1 MRCFRK
7 LSVKEDDMK
16 KIFVR
21 DIKEQSEIVDFFLIK
36 SINVRVD
43 SRKKEYLDM
52 ILSDKTGE
60 ISSKKW
66 DLQEQE
72 KSNYGLLKVGDIIKV
87 KANVNIWQGNSQ
99 LRITKIRL
107 SNEMDEIDKND
118 YIKAA
123 PEDSND
129 MYEFIYSECENLKD
143 SDFRK
148 LTIKLLTDN
157 KDRLLYY
164 PAAARNH
171 HAEYGGLLYHMKR
184 MLESGKKLCE
194 IYKNLNKELVITGVV
209 IHDMEKL
216 NEIDADTNGIASG
229 YSRDGKLLGHIPQGV
244 KEIDKIC
251 ERIGVPHEKALL
263 LEHMILSHHYEPEF
277 GSPKKPMFPEAE
289 LLHYLDVLDA
299 RMFDM
304 EEAMEGIEPGTFTE
318 RVRVLDNRM
327 LYKPTFK

>member
-129 MYEFIYSECENLKD
+129 MYEFIYSECENLQD

-157 KDRLLYY
+157 RERLLYY

-304 EEAMEGIEPGTFTE
+304 EEALEGIEPGTFTE